1 MKNFDDNN
9 VPVLLI
15 TYKRPKNTEKLI
27 KILLENKIKNIFIY
41 NNGPINSVDFE
52 DCNNTKIVVKKY
64 SEIYSNI
71 RVLYKKENTGLKYN
85 IPEAIN
91 WVFDSFEKVIILE
104 DDCIPNNLFFLFCNE
119 LLNKYAKNLR
129 IGQICGSNFI
139 NNRNFKR
146 KNQDSYFFSNI
157 INCWGWATW
166 KNRWTDVHDL
176 EMKNWPNI
184 KKQNLLKKFFINK
197 KDSDYFNKMFDANY
211 PNDIIWDRAWFLT
224 SIVNN
229 RFTIIP
235 DKNLISN
242 IGFDTKASGPNPN
255 KYDSLNHEN
264 LYFPLKHPKTIEVDN
279 EVDNFL
285 INEGFSYPSL
295 KHRII
300 NKLKKIFDLKL
311 SM

>member
-1 MKNFDDNN
+1 MEKLENN
-9 VPVLLI
+9 NTPVLLI

-52 DCNNTKIVVKKY
+52 DCNNTKTVVKKY

-71 RVLYKKENTGLKYN
+71 RVLYKKQNTGLKYN

-104 DDCIPNNLFFLFCNE
+104 DDCIPNDLFFLFCNE
-119 LLNKYAKNLR
+119 LLNKYEKDLR

-166 KNRWTDVHDL
+166 KNRWTNVHDI

-184 KKQNLLKKFFINK
+184 KKKKVIEDFFNNK
-197 KDSDYFNKMFDANY
+197 KNSDYFNKMFDANY
-211 PNDIIWDRAWFLT
+211 PNNVIWDRAWFLT
-224 SIVNN
+224 SILNN
-229 RFTIIP
+229 RLTIIP

-242 IGFDTKASGPNPN
+242 IGFDTKASGPNPK
-255 KYDSLNHEN
+255 KYNSLKHEN
-264 LYFPLKHPKTIEVDN
+264 LNFPLKHPGIVEIDN
-279 EVDNFL
+279 DCDQFL
-285 INEGFSYPSL
+285 INEGFSNPPHMY
-295 KHRII
+295 RIM
-300 NKLKKIFDLKL
+300 NKLKKIFSYK
-311 SM
+311 